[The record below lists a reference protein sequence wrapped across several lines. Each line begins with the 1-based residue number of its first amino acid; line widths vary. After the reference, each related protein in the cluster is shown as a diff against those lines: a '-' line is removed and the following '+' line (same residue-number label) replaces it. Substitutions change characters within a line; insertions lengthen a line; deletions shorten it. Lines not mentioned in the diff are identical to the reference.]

1 MEGRSVGSSPAPPP
15 PLHPAIA
22 PLSYLLGRW
31 RGQGEGGFPTINSF
45 AYGEELLFS
54 HSGKVASL
62 ISLCV
67 LLFLDLISLEQPV
80 IAYSQKTWKLASGE
94 PMHAESGYW
103 RPKPDGSIEVVIA
116 QSTGLV
122 EVQVLNL
129 VFLIGISRLCVCIVI
144 LQKGTYDAENK
155 IVTLQS
161 ELVGNASKVF
171 CDICYFGPLT
181 SILDAIMVKKT
192 FVMQVKEITRVFEVV
207 NGELSYVVQMATVIT
222 NLQPHLKALLKK
234 V

>member
-1 MEGRSVGSSPAPPP
+1 MEGRSVGSSPAPP

-54 HSGKVASL
+54 HSGK
-62 ISLCV
+62 
-67 LLFLDLISLEQPV
+67 PV

-122 EVQVLNL
+122 EVQ
-129 VFLIGISRLCVCIVI
+129 
-144 LQKGTYDAENK
+144 KGTYDAENK

-161 ELVGNASKVF
+161 ELVGNASK
-171 CDICYFGPLT
+171 
-181 SILDAIMVKKT
+181 
-192 FVMQVKEITRVFEVV
+192 VKEITRVFEVV